1 MSKKKILSENNPRY
15 GKSLVSRRVLKRMG
29 IPVIRL
35 NMGLL
40 GKVENEKGLR
50 KAIKILEKPL
60 PWEEQ
65 RTTSKKLTKKEVQD
79 HFVSL
84 MNSCVE
90 GYDGTWDPT
99 GEGRE
104 GFDAMLS
111 ELRDLAK
118 HYGVDISSV
127 KGA

>member
-35 NMGLL
+35 NMG
-40 GKVENEKGLR
+40 
-50 KAIKILEKPL
+50 PL